1 MTMVEFGG
9 QAVRAVP
16 LSTEQ
21 NLYCLGIGAFSL
33 IWGFVIKVILPPSL
47 FDRFAISEE
56 PMTDAEEAGSTVAVF
71 RKSYRQSTMN
81 ASQKSKA
88 KIN

>member
-1 MTMVEFGG
+1 MVEFGG

-21 NLYCLGIGAFSL
+21 NLYCLGFGAFSL
-33 IWGFVIKVILPPSL
+33 IWGVVIKAILPPSL
-47 FDRFAISEE
+47 FARFAISEE
-56 PMTDAEEAGSTVAVF
+56 PMTDAEEAGSTVAMF